1 MLNLFPPMRIKA
13 FTKDN
18 KATVLGIA
26 DILKLNYNDTY
37 GKKLENAIE
46 GIILFSFANPDEAE
60 KSSNQ
65 MIDSLYDLLNE
76 CIPHFKDMT
85 IKEFKAIVVRR
96 TMKWIKANNL
106 KEGFT
111 RSPDIYE
118 HCFMFCMYT
127 YVNVLRRQVTIL
139 VI

>member
-1 MLNLFPPMRIKA
+1 MRIKA

-85 IKEFKAIVVRR
+85 IKEFKAILLLP
-96 TMKWIKANNL
+96 IFQPP
-106 KEGFT
+106 G
-111 RSPDIYE
+111 
-118 HCFMFCMYT
+118 
-127 YVNVLRRQVTIL
+127 
-139 VI
+139 